1 MEAGGLAPE
10 SQAEFL
16 PLALAGPHPPD
27 GLVPGLMHQGRG
39 QLCSHELRLCFTWPV
54 NIKRERRGK
63 VPLNTACCVSS

>member
-10 SQAEFL
+10 SQAEFP

-39 QLCSHELRLCFTWPV
+39 QLCSHESRLCFTWPV
-54 NIKRERRGK
+54 NIK
-63 VPLNTACCVSS
+63 